1 MPFST
6 HGDSNIHLTSSG
18 SWGRQA
24 DQQIVHDG
32 FSTTLDISSFT
43 EIDVEFTERESTTK
57 KSVKKKK
64 KILIAGNT
72 DKDLNSSALCCS
84 Q

>member
-6 HGDSNIHLTSSG
+6 HGDSNIHLTPSG
-18 SWGRQA
+18 SWGREA

-32 FSTTLDISSFT
+32 FSTILDISPFT

-57 KSVKKKK
+57 KSMKKKM
-64 KILIAGNT
+64 LIAGNT

-84 Q
+84 H